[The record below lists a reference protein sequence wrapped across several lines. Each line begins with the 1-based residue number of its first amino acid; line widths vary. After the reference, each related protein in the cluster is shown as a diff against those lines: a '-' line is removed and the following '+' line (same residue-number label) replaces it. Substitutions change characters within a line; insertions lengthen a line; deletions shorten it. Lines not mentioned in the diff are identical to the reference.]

1 MGNPV
6 LIKDLAKKMILLFGK
21 QENEIEIKYTGLR
34 KGEKL
39 SEKLFFN
46 DEKFLKLR

>member
-6 LIKDLAKKMILLFGK
+6 FIKDLAKKMVGLAGK
-21 QENEIEIKYTGLR
+21 NLNDVKIEYTGLR

-39 SEKLFFN
+39 KE
-46 DEKFLKLR
+46 EVFLGKKK

>member
-1 MGNPV
+1 
-6 LIKDLAKKMILLFGK
+6 MILLFGK

-39 SEKLFFN
+39 SEKLFLMMKNF
-46 DEKFLKLR
+46 